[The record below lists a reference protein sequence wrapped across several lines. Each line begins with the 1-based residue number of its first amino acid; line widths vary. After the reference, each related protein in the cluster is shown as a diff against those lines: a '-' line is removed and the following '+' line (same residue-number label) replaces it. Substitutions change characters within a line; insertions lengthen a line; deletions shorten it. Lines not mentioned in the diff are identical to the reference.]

1 MIEIK
6 SMFLHSGALSEPNM
20 WAKGA
25 ALQINKSYCSP
36 YVSKGE
42 QAAASLDVVISL
54 KAKML
59 IAVSAFKSSLGTLSG
74 TDFKAVS
81 NAPSTVEISVKTPSH
96 AKAFSA
102 DIIVR
107 QLAKPQIIVFRLTQN
122 TKPKTAL
129 CHVVSPLKIATMEQT
144 QTLPISGG
152 KITVQK
158 FVQSLNGIFGLKSSL
173 VQTEMGLVIIVK
185 TLPGASQALQP
196 ASVRAIQQML
206 WSSTKFVKRSLVV
219 AMSEIEAQDTVVDL
233 NGKELTFAENRM
245 ENLFPG
251 YVVTALKL
259 GHAYLQSEETIASL
273 LTRMT
278 ALMGEIN
285 ILIKHLITIA
295 YSVKSGAN
303 TSTPAEKLAA
313 KSLLDRLRKIVS
325 EPIYGFARTPVLPA
339 MLGIE
344 VPETGEINF
353 DEDCFEVMAAQQR
366 NMITAIFGANNSQN
380 TLLQEH
386 DKASAIAMNPL
397 MYLLIYN
404 PIGDMVTATLNG
416 SPLAVELAPQGHP
429 ILSLNDETH
438 EVFVVLNANKPITE
452 NLAYGHNLLDK
463 LDSFATYFL
472 NSDNRVTSVDTGLQP
487 KLIAFEHN
495 AAQSNSLVSEMFFHP
510 LASTVGT
517 QNNAVSSMPP
527 KAAELLVYLLWIG
540 IWVSSIERDRS
551 KRRRNQKKYG
561 WRR

>member
-1 MIEIK
+1 MIKIK

-25 ALQINKSYCSP
+25 APQINKSHSSP

-54 KAKML
+54 KAKMY

-74 TDFKAVS
+74 MDFKAVS

-144 QTLPISGG
+144 QTLSISGG
-152 KITVQK
+152 NITVQK

-196 ASVRAIQQML
+196 TSVRAIQQML
-206 WSSTKFVKRSLVV
+206 WSSTKFVNRSLVV

-285 ILIKHLITIA
+285 ILIKHLITIRGFNSPVQL
-295 YSVKSGAN
+295 YP
-303 TSTPAEKLAA
+303 PAEKLAA
-313 KSLLDRLRKIVS
+313 KALLDRLRKIVS

-339 MLGIE
+339 TLGIE
-344 VPETGEINF
+344 VSETGEINF

-397 MYLLIYN
+397 MYSLIYN
-404 PIGDMVTATLNG
+404 PMGDMVTATLNG

-463 LDSFATYFL
+463 LDGFATCFL

-487 KLIAFEHN
+487 NFQAFEHN